1 MEKEV
6 EKDGNT
12 VKEWKDETGLDLTLI
27 RNLKSEEPYT
37 IQNKD
42 GNSMV
47 FNESG
52 YLIAVKDKNG
62 NKLTVSYVNN
72 RVKNITDGAG
82 RIITLNYSLG
92 SDGEEAN
99 LIQAVS
105 PSGNKKT
112 FAYTAGRLTTVTD
125 IDGKKVFYT
134 YDSNGM
140 LASAENINGY
150 QVKYGYY
157 TEEPH
162 RVKSIARVWRWNK
175 R

>member
-37 IQNKD
+37 IQDKD

-72 RVKNITDGAG
+72 RVKI
-82 RIITLNYSLG
+82 LQMEP
-92 SDGEEAN
+92 GE
-99 LIQAVS
+99 L
-105 PSGNKKT
+105 
-112 FAYTAGRLTTVTD
+112 L
-125 IDGKKVFYT
+125 
-134 YDSNGM
+134 
-140 LASAENINGY
+140 
-150 QVKYGYY
+150 
-157 TEEPH
+157 H
-162 RVKSIARVWRWNK
+162 
-175 R
+175 

>member
-112 FAYTAGRLTTVTD
+112 LPIPQEGLPR
-125 IDGKKVFYT
+125 
-134 YDSNGM
+134 
-140 LASAENINGY
+140 
-150 QVKYGYY
+150 
-157 TEEPH
+157 
-162 RVKSIARVWRWNK
+162 
-175 R
+175 

>member
-1 MEKEV
+1 
-6 EKDGNT
+6 
-12 VKEWKDETGLDLTLI
+12 
-27 RNLKSEEPYT
+27 
-37 IQNKD
+37 
-42 GNSMV
+42 MV

-72 RVKNITDGAG
+72 RVKTITDGAG

-112 FAYTAGRLTTVTD
+112 FAHTAGRLTTVTD
-125 IDGKKVFYT
+125 IDGKKYFTHMTVMECLPVQRILM
-134 YDSNGM
+134 D
-140 LASAENINGY
+140 I
-150 QVKYGYY
+150 
-157 TEEPH
+157 
-162 RVKSIARVWRWNK
+162 R
-175 R
+175 